1 MKRMLFMILALVV
14 FLNLNA
20 YALETNLFDIR
31 NKLFE
36 ESKKIKLL
44 VGTSQDLVLIN
55 SMWDSCIMAMSQLD
69 AYFSMLGVFNT
80 IKKEN
85 LTDVAVDYLANWL
98 TEVKRTNELN
108 IKSLDGVTVTMDPN
122 TKPRMEKLKGYFME
136 LNSQISSELNKIS
149 SIKQSLQ
156 KR

>member
-1 MKRMLFMILALVV
+1 MRRIPFLVLALVV
-14 FLNLNA
+14 ILNFSA
-20 YALETNLFDIR
+20 YCLDTNLFDIR
-31 NKLFE
+31 NKIFE

-55 SMWDSCIMAMSQLD
+55 SMWDSSIMCISQLD

-85 LTDVAVDYLANWL
+85 LTEIAVDYLTSWL
-98 TEVKRTNELN
+98 TEIKRTNELN

-122 TKPRMEKLKGYFME
+122 TKPRMEKLKGYFKE
-136 LNSQISSELNKIS
+136 SNNQINSELNKIS
-149 SIKQSLQ
+149 TIKKSLQ

>member
-1 MKRMLFMILALVV
+1 MRRLFFIVLALV
-14 FLNLNA
+14 FILNFSA
-20 YALETNLFDIR
+20 YCLDTKLFDMR
-31 NKLFE
+31 NKIFE

-55 SMWDSCIMAMSQLD
+55 SMWDSCIMCMSQLD

-85 LTDVAVDYLANWL
+85 LTEVAVDYLTNWL
-98 TEVKRTNELN
+98 TEIKNTNELN
-108 IKSLDGVTVTMDPN
+108 IKSLDSVIVTMDPN
-122 TKPRMEKLKGYFME
+122 TKPRMEKLKGYFKE
-136 LNSQISSELNKIS
+136 VNNQINSELNKIS